1 MTILFRKKRSSD
13 LLARRGKDAD
23 LKKMGT
29 VPFSPYFK
37 EDRDCPLFRRM
48 NKVSADFMNNS
59 GDLCYSRVEVAANAR
74 RGS

>member
-23 LKKMGT
+23 FKKMGT

-37 EDRDCPLFRRM
+37 EDRDCPLFRIM

-59 GDLCYSRVEVAANAR
+59 GGFIC
-74 RGS
+74 